1 MAEGLDLDCFIP
13 YRLNRA
19 SELISLSFA
28 RQYRQEFGIT
38 RPEWRTLAALGSVG
52 MMTAKDIGAHSHMH
66 KTKVSR
72 AIRALEQRHWL
83 KRFQSDTDRRFEQI
97 ELTALGRQSYQKLSV
112 LAQGYQETVRLMLG
126 DDALR
131 HLDLALRA
139 IEASAGLRRASDEL

>member
-1 MAEGLDLDCFIP
+1 MADGFELDGFIP

-28 RQYRQEFGIT
+28 RQYKEEFDLT

-72 AIRALEQRHWL
+72 AVRALEQRHWL
-83 KRFQSDTDRRFEQI
+83 KRIPSEMDRRFEQI
-97 ELTALGRQSYQKLSV
+97 ELTALGRQFYRQITL
-112 LAQGYQETVRLMLG
+112 LADKYQETVRITLG
-126 DDALR
+126 EQAIR
-131 HLDLALRA
+131 HLDLALSA
-139 IEASAGLRRASDEL
+139 IEASAGLRRKTK

>member
-1 MAEGLDLDCFIP
+1 MADGFELDGFIP

-28 RQYRQEFGIT
+28 RQYKEEFDLT

-72 AIRALEQRHWL
+72 AVRALEQRHWL
-83 KRFQSDTDRRFEQI
+83 KRIPSEIDRRFEQI
-97 ELTALGRQSYQKLSV
+97 ELTALGRQFYRQITL
-112 LAQGYQETVRLMLG
+112 LADKYQETVRMTLG
-126 DDALR
+126 EQAIG
-131 HLDLALRA
+131 HLDLALSA
-139 IEASAGLRRASDEL
+139 IEASAGLRPKTK

>member
-1 MAEGLDLDCFIP
+1 MADGFELDGFIP

-28 RQYRQEFGIT
+28 RQYKEEFDLT

-72 AIRALEQRHWL
+72 AVRALEQRHWL
-83 KRFQSDTDRRFEQI
+83 KRIPSEMDRRFEQI
-97 ELTALGRQSYQKLSV
+97 ELTALGRQFYRQITL
-112 LAQGYQETVRLMLG
+112 LADKYQETVRMALG
-126 DDALR
+126 EQAIR
-131 HLDLALRA
+131 HLDLALSA
-139 IEASAGLRRASDEL
+139 IEASAGLRRKTK

>member
-1 MAEGLDLDCFIP
+1 MADGFELDGFIP

-28 RQYRQEFGIT
+28 RQYKEEFDLT

-72 AIRALEQRHWL
+72 AVRALEQRHWL
-83 KRFQSDTDRRFEQI
+83 KRIPSEIDRRFEQI
-97 ELTALGRQSYQKLSV
+97 ELTALGRQFYRQITL
-112 LAQGYQETVRLMLG
+112 LADKYQETVRITLG
-126 DDALR
+126 EQAIR
-131 HLDLALRA
+131 HLDLALSA
-139 IEASAGLRRASDEL
+139 IEASAGLRRKTK

>member
-1 MAEGLDLDCFIP
+1 MADGFELDCFIP

-28 RQYRQEFGIT
+28 KQYREEFDLT

-72 AIRALEQRHWL
+72 AVHALEQRHWL
-83 KRFQSDTDRRFEQI
+83 KRVPSDTDRRFEQI
-97 ELTALGRQSYQKLSV
+97 ELTALGKQYYQKITH
-112 LAQGYQETVRLMLG
+112 LADKYQETVRKTLG
-126 DDALR
+126 DDAIR
-131 HLDLALRA
+131 HLDLALAA
-139 IEASAGLRRASDEL
+139 IEASAGLWRKRNGL

>member
-1 MAEGLDLDCFIP
+1 MADGFELDGFIP

-28 RQYRQEFGIT
+28 RQYKEEFDLT

-72 AIRALEQRHWL
+72 AVRALEQRHWL
-83 KRFQSDTDRRFEQI
+83 KRIPSEIDRRFEQI
-97 ELTALGRQSYQKLSV
+97 ELTALGRQFYRQITL
-112 LAQGYQETVRLMLG
+112 LADKYQEIVRVTLG
-126 DDALR
+126 EQAIR
-131 HLDLALRA
+131 HLDLALSA
-139 IEASAGLRRASDEL
+139 IEASAGLRRRTK